1 MDLNKK
7 NKLKK
12 AGWKVGNTKDF
23 LGLTDAESEYIDI
36 KVSFG
41 RSVRELRTKSKITQ
55 VELAEMVE
63 SSQSRIAKLEAGDPS
78 VSLDLQ
84 IKTLLAL
91 GASRI
96 DLARYLKGN

>member
-1 MDLNKK
+1 
-7 NKLKK
+7 
-12 AGWKVGNTKDF
+12 
-23 LGLTDAESEYIDI
+23 
-36 KVSFG
+36 
-41 RSVRELRTKSKITQ
+41 
-55 VELAEMVE
+55 MVE